1 MGVTDRTVT
10 MSLLIRYGDGS
21 YTSSQLGC
29 DRLVFGATSLN
40 KFVFGCGWNNKG
52 LFGGASGLMGLGRS
66 NLSLVSQTYDMF
78 GGSFSYCLPS
88 TETNSLGSLILGG
101 DFSIYNNSTPISYTK
116 MVQNP
121 QLPTF
126 YFLNLT
132 GITIGG
138 VELQATGFSKG
149 GMMIDSGTVITW
161 LPPSIYRALKTE
173 FLKQFSGFLQAS
185 GFSILDTCFDL
196 SGYQE
201 VDIPT
206 IRMRFE
212 GNAELIVDLTG
223 IFYFIKT
230 DASQVC

>member
-1 MGVTDRTVT
+1 

-21 YTSSQLGC
+21 YTSGQLGC
-29 DRLVFGATSLN
+29 DCLVFGATSLN
-40 KFVFGCGWNNKG
+40 KFVFWCGWNNKG

-88 TETNSLGSLILGG
+88 TETDSLGSLILGG
-101 DFSIYNNSTPISYTK
+101 DSSIYNNSTPISYTK

-138 VELQATGFSKG
+138 VELQAT
-149 GMMIDSGTVITW
+149 
-161 LPPSIYRALKTE
+161 
-173 FLKQFSGFLQAS
+173 
-185 GFSILDTCFDL
+185 
-196 SGYQE
+196 

-206 IRMRFE
+206 IRMQFE
-212 GNAELIVDLTG
+212 GNTELIVDLTR

-230 DASQVC
+230 DASQVWKKESLRISKPGMQHNEEGLPLEFLNFGVSNIH